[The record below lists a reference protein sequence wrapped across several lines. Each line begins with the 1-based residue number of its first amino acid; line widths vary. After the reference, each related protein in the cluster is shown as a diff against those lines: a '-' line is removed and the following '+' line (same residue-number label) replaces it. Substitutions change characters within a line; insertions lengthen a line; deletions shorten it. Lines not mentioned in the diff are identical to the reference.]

1 MKNHAL
7 PEHMQVPW
15 RVWQAVLVFAAAWLV
30 FPVLLI
36 IALRFAGPS
45 LPPAHA
51 WLDGLANGGVYASF
65 GLVLVEAVAA
75 MGLVLMYLR
84 RYNLGWQSVGWR
96 RFNPWK
102 SIALVLMVFGVFIL
116 AVAAVFTLV
125 SLLFHGFDASQPQVN
140 EFTGAGGKAHHN
152 IALLALVIIPPI
164 IEETYF
170 RGFLFPALS
179 RRLGLI
185 GGAIVTS
192 LFFGVA
198 HLQANVSV
206 YTFILSLVLCYL
218 YVKLKSI
225 VPGIA
230 LHMLNNFLAY
240 LALVHG

>member
-1 MKNHAL
+1 
-7 PEHMQVPW
+7 MQVPW
-15 RVWQAVLVFAAAWLV
+15 RVWQAVLVFALAWLL

-36 IALRFAGPS
+36 LALRFAAPS
-45 LPPAHA
+45 LPPASA
-51 WLDGLANGGVYASF
+51 WFNGLQSGGVYATF

-75 MGLVLMYLR
+75 MGLVLLYLR
-84 RYNLGWQSVGWR
+84 RYHLGWQAVGWR
-96 RFNPWK
+96 RVNIWR
-102 SIALVLMVFGVFIL
+102 ALGTLLMVFGIFIL
-116 AVAAVFTLV
+116 VVAGVFTLV
-125 SLLFHGFDASQPQVN
+125 TLLFPHFNANQPQVN
-140 EFTGAGGKAHHN
+140 EFTGAAGKSHHN

-192 LFFGVA
+192 LFFGLA

-206 YTFILSLVLCYL
+206 YTFVLSLVLCYL
-218 YVKLKSI
+218 YIKLKSI
-225 VPGIA
+225 VPGIV

-240 LALVHG
+240 LALVHS

>member
-1 MKNHAL
+1 MNRAL

-15 RVWQAVLVFAAAWLV
+15 RVWQAVWVFFAAWIGL
-30 FPVLLI
+30 PILLA

-45 LPPAHA
+45 LPPANA
-51 WLDGLANGGVYASF
+51 WLHGLLNGDIYASF
-65 GLVLVEAVAA
+65 GLVLVSSLAA
-75 MGLVLMYLR
+75 LAFVRYYLR
-84 RYNLGWQSVGWR
+84 KYQLSWTAVGWR
-96 RFNPWK
+96 RVSLWRAIGMF
-102 SIALVLMVFGVFIL
+102 LMVFGVFIL
-116 AVAAVFTLV
+116 AVAAVFTLL
-125 SLLFHGFDASQPQVN
+125 SLVFHGFNASQPQTN
-140 EFTGAGGKAHHN
+140 EFTGAAGKAHHN

-192 LFFGVA
+192 LFFGLA

-206 YTFILSLVLCYL
+206 YTFVLSLVLCYL

-230 LHMLNNFLAY
+230 LHMLNNYLAY
-240 LALVHG
+240 LALVHS